1 MFVVLG
7 KDLPE
12 KNFSQIT
19 WYCSE
24 RKQTELVEI
33 TEISKRT
40 LDQIKA
46 EYPNAFI
53 EEVEITLPSSIKDM
67 FRNEPKVHEKVD
79 VVRKQEVKHLLATK
93 EPEKVALPSISEL
106 AKVHIPSNNILLNKY
121 KCEGCGLESENLGG
135 IRRHVTRMH
144 GKGAAR
150 IIEISTGK
158 QVMDEPELQSIE
170 AISSTVV
177 PVEAPIVL
185 QSSID
190 KPKAIRRML

>member
-7 KDLPE
+7 KELPE

-24 RKQTELVEI
+24 RKQIELVEI

-40 LDQIKA
+40 LEQIKA
-46 EYPNAFI
+46 EYPNAFV
-53 EEVEITLPSSIKDM
+53 EEVEQTLPNSIKDI
-67 FRNEPKVHEKVD
+67 FRNEPKVQERID

-93 EPEKVALPSISEL
+93 EPEKISLPSISEL
-106 AKVHIPSNNILLNKY
+106 AKVNIPSNTITLNKY

-144 GKGAAR
+144 GKGAAK

-158 QVMDEPELQSIE
+158 HVMDEPELQTIE
-170 AISSTVV
+170 EISSTVV
-177 PVEAPIVL
+177 PVE
-185 QSSID
+185 SSID
-190 KPKAIRRML
+190 KPKAIRRIL